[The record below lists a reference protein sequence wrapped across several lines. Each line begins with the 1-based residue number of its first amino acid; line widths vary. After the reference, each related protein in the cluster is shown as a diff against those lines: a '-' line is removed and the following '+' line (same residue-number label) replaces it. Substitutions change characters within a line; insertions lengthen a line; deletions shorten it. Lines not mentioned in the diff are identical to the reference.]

1 MATVQ
6 KSTIDKKVESGGYDR
21 HIIPGEVAR
30 RQEREGDSYRQLPE
44 PRSSEVDADL
54 DTTGGYTMSREGLL
68 NNYAVEPEMYYE
80 TPGDR
85 TAIIEQEKAARRQ
98 ELEEVNDTDSDG
110 KLTMDNDQRGKGVGI
125 I

>member
-1 MATVQ
+1 MATIQ
-6 KSTIDKKVESGGYDR
+6 KSSMDKRVEQDGYDR
-21 HIIPGEVAR
+21 QIIPSEVAR
-30 RQEREGDSYRQLPE
+30 RREREGDSYKQLPE
-44 PRSSEVDADL
+44 PGSAEVESDF

-80 TPGDR
+80 EPGDR

-98 ELEEVNDTDSDG
+98 ELKEINDTDSDG
-110 KLTMDNDQRGKGVGI
+110 KLTPDQDQRGKGVGI